1 MSFPYRT
8 LGQNQIRLLKPRD
21 TAFNALA
28 YDLVHVDITANVE
41 YSALSYTWGVPGD
54 SHVIQLDGK
63 WFPVRENLY
72 NALLALDARRRGTPN
87 GSIVRNHIWVDA
99 ICINQGQDERA
110 LAERSLQITF
120 MTRIYEQ
127 ASTILVWLGKPPNE
141 ANNRLAFRKLEEF
154 NQHYLWSMKQNRPY
168 RPWWWPNKATLPER
182 DMSSFLESI
191 SPTDKAVVDV
201 EGSDTHNAWLG
212 ICAVLRN
219 SWWTR
224 TWVFQEATVAEKYT
238 TVFVRGVQIHNSP
251 SKVKFLCGPET
262 TSWAQLTNTIIIA
275 KHLQDMQDP
284 RTGFINGAHRA
295 AAHLVQFRGSRIQS
309 VFSSFFQILQLF
321 RHTECFDPRDKVY
334 APLYLASGHVISVIK
349 PDYNPANTVLDV
361 YTDVARFGLKQDGKS
376 LDFLGFASWTSKPRR
391 PFPTDW
397 RLTEI
402 PSWVPNWF
410 ESVDYFPIP
419 KVLYIENT
427 SQGRAFSPYDRR
439 GLPSNNEQQIRSFN
453 ATGHSS
459 STSSIDG
466 TNLRIEGVP
475 CGTIKEIMPPLGPKP
490 SPSLVE
496 KIRRWESVS
505 RGKYPTGET
514 FSKALNRTQAMDLKY
529 DWRGRACGRGGY
541 LDFDLLSK
549 YAPDMDAASLD
560 SQRRMQSAFFSATN
574 GRNVCFL
581 EDGYLG
587 MAPLL
592 AEVGD
597 LVFAFRG
604 GQVLYTLRP
613 KDSFAGQYSYIGE
626 TYIHGLMDGEVMRR
640 LEGGEALVQNLV
652 LV

>member
-28 YDLVHVDITANVE
+28 YDLIHVDITTKVE

-54 SHVIQLDGK
+54 SHVIQLDGE

-72 NALLALDARRRGTPN
+72 DALLALGARRRGTPN

-99 ICINQGQDERA
+99 ICINQGHDERA
-110 LAERSLQITF
+110 LAERSLQITL

-127 ASTILVWLGKPPNE
+127 ASTILVWLGKPLNE
-141 ANNRLAFRKLEEF
+141 TNNRLAFRKLEEF

-168 RPWWWPNKATLPER
+168 RPWWWPHRATLPEH
-182 DMSSFLESI
+182 DMSSFLGSI
-191 SPTDKAVVDV
+191 SPTDRAVLDV

-212 ICAVLRN
+212 ICAVLKS

-224 TWVFQEATVAEKYT
+224 TWVFQEATVPEKHT
-238 TVFVRGVQIHNSP
+238 VVFVRGVQMHNSP
-251 SKVKFLCGPET
+251 SKVKFLCGTET
-262 TSWAQLTNTIIIA
+262 TSWVQLINTISVA
-275 KHLQDMQDP
+275 THLQGMQDL
-284 RTGFINGAHRA
+284 RASFINEAHRA
-295 AAHLVQFRGSRIQS
+295 AALLIQFRSFRIQNLS
-309 VFSSFFQILQLF
+309 PSFFQILQLF

-334 APLYLASGHVISVIK
+334 APLYLASEHVISAIK
-349 PDYNPANTVLDV
+349 PDYNPTNTVLDV
-361 YTDVARFGLKQDGKS
+361 YIDVVRFGLKQAGKS

-391 PFPTDW
+391 PFPADW

-410 ESVDYFPIP
+410 EPAYYVPIP

-453 ATGHSS
+453 ATGNSA
-459 STSSIDG
+459 STTSIDG
-466 TNLRIEGVP
+466 TNLRIEGVL
-475 CGTIKEIMPPLGPKP
+475 CGNIKEIMPPPGPKP

-496 KIRRWESVS
+496 EIRRWESVS

-514 FSKALNRTQAMDLKY
+514 FSQALNRTQAMDLKY

-541 LDFDLLSK
+541 LDFNLLNK
-549 YAPDMDAASLD
+549 YAADMDAASLE
-560 SQRRMQSAFFSATN
+560 SQGRMKSAFFSATN
-574 GRNVCFL
+574 GRNVCL
-581 EDGYLG
+581 LDDGYLG

-613 KDSFAGQYSYIGE
+613 EGSFVGRYSYIGE
-626 TYIHGLMDGEVMRR
+626 TYVHGFMDGEVMRR
-640 LEGGEALVQNLV
+640 LEVGEASVQDLV